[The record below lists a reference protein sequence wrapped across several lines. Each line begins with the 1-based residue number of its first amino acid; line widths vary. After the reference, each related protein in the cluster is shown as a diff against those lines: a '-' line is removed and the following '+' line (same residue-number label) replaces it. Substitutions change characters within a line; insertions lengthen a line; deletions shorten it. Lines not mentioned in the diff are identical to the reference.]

1 MTRSPSKPPSRIH
14 VAWAGGHRFDA
25 GRPGGP
31 TLRVYG
37 DGEAAQS
44 PVDALLSALATC
56 SAADV
61 VDILAKRRTP
71 VERLEM
77 DVVGERVSTVPRR
90 FRHVLLEFRVDG
102 AGIERT
108 HAERAV
114 ELAVTKY
121 CSVRASLAP
130 DLVIEWT
137 LTLNGERG
145 AVIGEAARDHPAEPQ
160 PATG

>member
-1 MTRSPSKPPSRIH
+1 MTLPPTKPPSRIH
-14 VAWAGGHRFDA
+14 IAWAGGHQFDA

-31 TLRVYG
+31 TLRVDG
-37 DGEAAQS
+37 DGVTAQS
-44 PVDALLSALATC
+44 PVDALLTALATC

-71 VERLEM
+71 VERLDV
-77 DVVGERVSTVPRR
+77 DVVGERVNTVPRR
-90 FRHVLLEFRVDG
+90 FRHVLMEFRVDG
-102 AGIERT
+102 VGIERV

-130 DLVIEWT
+130 DLAIEWT

-145 AVIGEAARDHPAEPQ
+145 AVIGEAAADYSV
-160 PATG
+160 